1 MATEPGTRSAPAAGL
16 DVARLRRDF
25 PILEATHRGRPIIY
39 MDNAATSQK
48 PRAVID
54 AVNEYYTAQNANVH
68 RGVHCLSQLA
78 TGLFEGARK
87 KAQRFL
93 NAASDAEIVFTRGT
107 TEAINL
113 VAQSFVRPGIEPGD
127 EILITHMEHHS
138 NIVPWQILCEATGA
152 KLQVLP
158 IDDRGDLELDAL
170 EHLLGPRTKLVS
182 VVHVS
187 NALGTVNPV
196 ETIIARAHA
205 AGVPVL
211 LDAAQSAP
219 HMKLDV
225 QALDCDFLALSGHK
239 MFGPTGIGVL
249 YGKAGH
255 LKHMPPYQGG
265 GDMILAV
272 SFERTVYNRIPHKFE
287 AGTPHIEGVIG
298 LGAAIDYL
306 EAVGLDRI
314 AAYEEDLLAYG
325 TARLREVPGLR
336 LIGTAR
342 KKASVLGFVL
352 DSAHPHDIGQLLD
365 DEGVAI
371 RVGHHCAQPVMERFG
386 VPATA
391 RASLAFYNTREE
403 IDVLAEALH
412 RVNKVFA

>member
-1 MATEPGTRSAPAAGL
+1 MDLEKIRQ
-16 DVARLRRDF
+16 DF
-25 PILEATHRGRPIIY
+25 PILQVRHNGKPIIY

-48 PRAVID
+48 PKAVID
-54 AVNEYYTAQNANVH
+54 VISQYYTQQNSNVH

-87 KAQRFL
+87 KVQRFL

-107 TEAINL
+107 TESINL
-113 VAQSFVRPGIEPGD
+113 VAHSFVRPMLNEGD
-127 EILITHMEHHS
+127 EVLITWMEHHS
-138 NIVPWQILCEATGA
+138 NIVPWQMLCEEKGTTL
-152 KLQVLP
+152 KVVP
-158 IDDRGDLELDAL
+158 INDRGELIM
-170 EHLLGPRTKLVS
+170 EEFEKLLTERTKIVG

-187 NALGTVNPV
+187 NALGTINPI
-196 ETIIARAHA
+196 EDIIRISHA
-205 AGVPVL
+205 KGVPVL
-211 LDAAQSAP
+211 VDAAQSTP
-219 HMKLDV
+219 HMKVDV

-249 YGKAGH
+249 YGKAKH

-306 EAVGLDRI
+306 ESVGMDHI
-314 AAYEEDLLAYG
+314 AAYEQELLSYG
-325 TARLREVPGLR
+325 TAIVQDIPGLR
-336 LIGTAR
+336 LIGTADQ
-342 KKASVLGFVL
+342 KASVLSFVL
-352 DSAHPHDIGQLLD
+352 ESAHAHDVGQILD

-403 IDVLAEALH
+403 LDVFAEALH
-412 RVNKVFA
+412 KVNKVFA